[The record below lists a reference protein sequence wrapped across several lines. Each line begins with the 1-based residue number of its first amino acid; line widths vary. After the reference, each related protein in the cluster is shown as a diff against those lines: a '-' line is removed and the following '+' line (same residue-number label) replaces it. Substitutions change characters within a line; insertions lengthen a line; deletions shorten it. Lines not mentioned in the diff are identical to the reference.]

1 MTEPIN
7 PTTKTTFK
15 SMLNY
20 QWIVMNI
27 SFFLFLALIAIL
39 YIANGH
45 LTDKSIRRINTTQKE
60 LKELQF
66 EYKTLKSDLM
76 RRSRAVEIQDKVA
89 PYGLVVAK
97 EMPIRLVKENKI
109 QTQAQNNSQANFQ
122 NK

>member
-7 PTTKTTFK
+7 PTTKTTLK

-27 SFFLFLALIAIL
+27 SFFLFLSFIAIL

-45 LTDKSIRRINTTQKE
+45 LTDKSIRKINTTKKE

-89 PYGLVVAK
+89 PYGLMVAK
-97 EMPIRLVKENKI
+97 EMPIRLVLENKI
-109 QTQAQNNSQANFQ
+109 KTTTQ

>member
-7 PTTKTTFK
+7 PTTKTTLK

-27 SFFLFLALIAIL
+27 SFFLFLAFIAIL

-45 LTDKSIRRINTTQKE
+45 LTDKSIIRINTTQKE

-76 RRSRAVEIQDKVA
+76 KRSRAVEIQDKVA

-97 EMPIRLVKENKI
+97 EMPVRLVLENKI
-109 QTQAQNNSQANFQ
+109 KTNTQ

>member
-1 MTEPIN
+1 MTEPNN
-7 PTTKTTFK
+7 PTTKTTLK

-27 SFFLFLALIAIL
+27 SFFLFLAFIAIL

-45 LTDKSIRRINTTQKE
+45 LTDKTIRKINTTQRE
-60 LKELQF
+60 LKELEF
-66 EYKTLKSDLM
+66 EFKTLKSDLM

-89 PYGLVVAK
+89 PYGLMVAK

-109 QTQAQNNSQANFQ
+109 QNQTQ

>member
-27 SFFLFLALIAIL
+27 SLFLFLALIAIL

-45 LTDKSIRRINTTQKE
+45 LTDKTIRRINTTQKE

-97 EMPIRLVKENKI
+97 EMPIRLTKENRIKNLI
-109 QTQAQNNSQANFQ
+109 QENSQH
-122 NK
+122 K

>member
-1 MTEPIN
+1 
-7 PTTKTTFK
+7 
-15 SMLNY
+15 MLNY

-27 SFFLFLALIAIL
+27 SFFLFLAFIAIL

-45 LTDKSIRRINTTQKE
+45 LTDKTIRKINTTQRE
-60 LKELQF
+60 LKELEF
-66 EYKTLKSDLM
+66 EFKTLKSDLM

-89 PYGLVVAK
+89 PYGLMVAK

-109 QTQAQNNSQANFQ
+109 QNQTQ

>member
-27 SFFLFLALIAIL
+27 SFFLFLAFIAIL

-45 LTDKSIRRINTTQKE
+45 LTDKSIRKINTTQKE

-97 EMPIRLVKENKI
+97 EMPIRLVLENKI
-109 QTQAQNNSQANFQ
+109 KTTTQ

>member
-27 SFFLFLALIAIL
+27 SFFLFLAFIAIL

-76 RRSRAVEIQDKVA
+76 KRSRAVEIQDKVA

-97 EMPIRLVKENKI
+97 EMPVRLVLENKI
-109 QTQAQNNSQANFQ
+109 KTNTQ

>member
-7 PTTKTTFK
+7 PNTKSTFK

-45 LTDKSIRRINTTQKE
+45 LTDKTIRKINTTQRE

-66 EYKTLKSDLM
+66 EYKTLKADLM
-76 RRSRAVEIQDKVA
+76 RRSRAVEIQDKVT

-97 EMPIRLVKENKI
+97 EMPIRLVQENKI
-109 QTQAQNNSQANFQ
+109 QNHAQNISKENIQ
-122 NK
+122 K

>member
-1 MTEPIN
+1 MTESIN
-7 PTTKTTFK
+7 PTTKTTLK

-20 QWIVMNI
+20 QWIAMNI
-27 SFFLFLALIAIL
+27 SFFLFMALIAIL

-45 LTDKSIRRINTTQKE
+45 LTDKTIRKINTTQRE

-76 RRSRAVEIQDKVA
+76 RRSRAVEIQEKVA
-89 PYGLVVAK
+89 PYGLVVSK
-97 EMPIRLVKENKI
+97 EMPIRLTKENKI
-109 QTQAQNNSQANFQ
+109 QNQSQ

>member
-7 PTTKTTFK
+7 PTTKTTLK

-20 QWIVMNI
+20 QWIVINI
-27 SFFLFLALIAIL
+27 SFFLFLAFIAIL

-97 EMPIRLVKENKI
+97 EMPVRLVLENKI
-109 QTQAQNNSQANFQ
+109 KTNTQ

>member
-7 PTTKTTFK
+7 PTTKTTLK

-45 LTDKSIRRINTTQKE
+45 LTDKSIRKINTTKNE

-89 PYGLVVAK
+89 PYGLMVAK
-97 EMPIRLVKENKI
+97 EMPVRLALENKI
-109 QTQAQNNSQANFQ
+109 KTTPQ